1 MKKNFLVFALICMS
15 PLSCQLGCHLHAK
28 CNNHHEI
35 DAIIIFPYL
44 KVKMR
49 QCNVKPFEIQSCVIK
64 NSCLTYFPLNGTSDL
79 LCDSM
84 SILKIL
90 KLVLAEGNNN
100 FMFDVKINISRG
112 PPNTKNFCEKLLRN
126 PTFHVKMIES
136 QNF

>member
-15 PLSCQLGCHLHAK
+15 PLSSQLGCHLHAK

-44 KVKMR
+44 KVKTR
-49 QCNVKPFEIQSCVIK
+49 QCNVKTFEIQSCVIK

>member
-15 PLSCQLGCHLHAK
+15 PLSSQLGCHLHAK

-112 PPNTKNFCEKLLRN
+112 PPNTKNFCEKLL
-126 PTFHVKMIES
+126 
-136 QNF
+136 

>member
-15 PLSCQLGCHLHAK
+15 PLSSQLGCHLHAK

>member
-15 PLSCQLGCHLHAK
+15 PLSSQLGCHLHAK

-90 KLVLAEGNNN
+90 KLVLAEGDNN

>member
-1 MKKNFLVFALICMS
+1 
-15 PLSCQLGCHLHAK
+15 
-28 CNNHHEI
+28 
-35 DAIIIFPYL
+35 
-44 KVKMR
+44 MR
-49 QCNVKPFEIQSCVIK
+49 QCNVKPFEIQSCVIN

>member
-1 MKKNFLVFALICMS
+1 MS
-15 PLSCQLGCHLHAK
+15 PLSSQLGCHLHAK

-35 DAIIIFPYL
+35 DAIIIFLYI
-44 KVKMR
+44 KVKTR

-84 SILKIL
+84 SILKVL

-100 FMFDVKINISRG
+100 SMFHVKINISRG
-112 PPNTKNFCEKLLRN
+112 PPNTKNFSEKLLRN

>member
-44 KVKMR
+44 KVKMH

-84 SILKIL
+84 SILKVL

-100 FMFDVKINISRG
+100 SMFDVKINISRG
-112 PPNTKNFCEKLLRN
+112 PPITKNFCEKLLRN
-126 PTFHVKMIES
+126 PTFHVKTIES